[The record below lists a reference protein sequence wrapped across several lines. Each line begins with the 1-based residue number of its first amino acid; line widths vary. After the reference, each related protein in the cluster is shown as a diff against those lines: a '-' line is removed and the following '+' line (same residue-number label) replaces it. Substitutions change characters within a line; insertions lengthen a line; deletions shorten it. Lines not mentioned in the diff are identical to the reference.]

1 MNAKAVAMCS
11 LFVALNIVLY
21 RVRVP
26 VPSFQFYFWEIPI
39 VIALLLFGFKFG
51 LSVAVLSAFCQA
63 LIFPPALGIIF
74 PIWNIIA
81 MSTTLVAVALTR
93 WLITTWRSR
102 VSGTRNLWAKPLIF
116 LVIAALILREA
127 VMPFV
132 NYFMW
137 KFMLPLA
144 GQATSDIVVMG
155 AVTASLIYDAILV
168 LYTVPIGYLVAKRVN
183 VSLRMGN
190 III

>member
-39 VIALLLFGFKFG
+39 VVAILLFGFKFG

-81 MSTTLVAVALTR
+81 MSTTLMAVALTR
-93 WLITTWRSR
+93 WLITTWRS
-102 VSGTRNLWAKPLIF
+102 SGSETRNMWAKPMVF

-137 KFMLPLA
+137 KFMVPLA
-144 GQATSDIVVMG
+144 GQATSDVVVIG

-168 LYTVPIGYLVAKRVN
+168 LYTVPIGYLIAKRVN
-183 VSLRMGN
+183 VSLRIGN
-190 III
+190 TII

>member
-26 VPSFQFYFWEIPI
+26 VPLFQFYFWEIPI
-39 VIALLLFGFKFG
+39 VVAMLLFGFKFG
-51 LSVAVLSAFCQA
+51 LSVAVLSAFFQA

-81 MSTTLVAVALTR
+81 MSTTLIAVGLTR
-93 WLITTWRSR
+93 WLITTWRSSG
-102 VSGTRNLWAKPLIF
+102 SGTSNLSAKPMIF

-137 KFMLPLA
+137 KFMVPLA
-144 GQATSDIVVMG
+144 GQATSDVVVMG

-168 LYTVPIGYLVAKRVN
+168 LYTVPIGYLIAKRVN

-190 III
+190 TII

>member
-1 MNAKAVAMCS
+1 MNAKALAMCS

-26 VPSFQFYFWEIPI
+26 VPLFQFYFWEIPI
-39 VIALLLFGFKFG
+39 VVAMLLFGFKFG

-63 LIFPPALGIIF
+63 LIFPPTLGIIF

-81 MSTTLVAVALTR
+81 MSTTLMAVALTR
-93 WLITTWRSR
+93 WLITTWRSSG
-102 VSGTRNLWAKPLIF
+102 SGTRNMWAKPMVF

-137 KFMLPLA
+137 KFMVPLA
-144 GQATSDIVVMG
+144 GQATSDVVVMG

-168 LYTVPIGYLVAKRVN
+168 LYTVPIGYLIAKRVN

-190 III
+190 TII